1 MEEFV
6 SINFPHHN
14 IQNKEYYPVTGS
26 RDDAWTYGSQ
36 VADEHAA
43 WSNMKAFNICVDV
56 MRGNDATSIC
66 IGS

>member
-43 WSNMKAFNICVDV
+43 WSNMKAFKYVEMLCETMMQLASV
-56 MRGNDATSIC
+56 
-66 IGS
+66 